1 MNKIR
6 TICSVGTG
14 TMGPYMAALFALAGY
29 DVRMFGRSAAG
40 VERGF
45 HGVRACLAS
54 CREHGLVSP
63 DQIPAAVA
71 RIHGTADLGEAAAGA
86 DFVMESVSEDLAVK
100 RQVFAALEELCPGHA
115 IFASNTSG
123 LSPTAIATG
132 LRNPERFVAAHFLNP
147 PHLMAIVE
155 VVPGEATSPATLDAA
170 GELLRKIGKIPV
182 TLKREALGFIANR
195 LQFALLREALSLVEQ
210 GIATAET
217 VDTAMEHLSRR
228 LSATGPLKTADL
240 GGLDIFHSIAAYL
253 LPDLCVSAAPPPALA
268 AAKERGDLGAKTGRG
283 FYDWS
288 DAAKLAAVRKHREA
302 VLAEWL
308 RRDRTSPS

>member
-1 MNKIR
+1 MSEIK

-29 DVRMFGRSAAG
+29 DVRMYGRSAPS

-45 HGVRACLAS
+45 RGVRACLDS

-63 DQIPAAVA
+63 ADIPAAVA
-71 RIHGTADLGEAAAGA
+71 RITGTADLAAAAAGA

-100 RQVFAALEELCPGHA
+100 REVFAALEKHCPAHA

-123 LSPTAIATG
+123 LSPTAIAAG
-132 LRNPERFVAAHFLNP
+132 LRSPARFVAAHFLNP

-155 VVPGEATSPATLDAA
+155 VVPGEATSPATVDAA
-170 GELLRKIGKIPV
+170 CDLLKKIGKIPV

-195 LQFALLREALSLVEQ
+195 LQFALLREALNLVEQ

-217 VDTAMEHLSRR
+217 VDTTMKHLSRR
-228 LSATGPLKTADL
+228 LSATGPLETADL

-253 LPDLCVSAAPPPALA
+253 LPDLNGTTAPPPSLV
-268 AAKERGDLGAKTGRG
+268 AAKESGDLGAKTGRG

-308 RRDRTSPS
+308 RRDKASLS